1 MNDVYSLL
9 LGKKLR
15 RHRMMTQ
22 RPFEELNLWQRIFAE
37 HWPAFAAAYAQEHGR
52 PVPEHW
58 RENVGRMLSCGDIR
72 EGYHEYQCRDC
83 GTTKKVGF
91 TCKSR
96 LCLRCFKMAV
106 DEWLNQAKKVLFEGV
121 IHRQVVLTVPKTI
134 RPLVLAEEMFLKA
147 YVDAG
152 AVAVKELIAEWRRNF
167 ALKRGINPQ
176 PYRQKPEERFGK
188 GEMRCPACGS
198 ADMLLIRIWTKAK
211 GVVYEVGWDL
221 SARAVPAPQ
230 RGRQVH
236 AQAGGVFALPP
247 VYRQTVFAI

>member
-152 AVAVKELIAEWRRNF
+152 AVAVKELIAEWRRNILPSS
-167 ALKRGINPQ
+167 AESTRNRTARNQRSVLAK
-176 PYRQKPEERFGK
+176 ER
-188 GEMRCPACGS
+188 CG
-198 ADMLLIRIWTKAK
+198 APH
-211 GVVYEVGWDL
+211 
-221 SARAVPAPQ
+221 AVP
-230 RGRQVH
+230 R
-236 AQAGGVFALPP
+236 
-247 VYRQTVFAI
+247 TCC